1 MSGVSCDHHP
11 RRTKPDECGKCGRPM
26 PAERPT
32 PVRSR
37 EWEELFIDGAARDA
51 GLAPDRFTPEVRDRM
66 DNAER
71 TYGNTWATRPLR
83 DLITELDEE
92 CLDLPG
98 WSALIGQRL
107 YGEHPDVIERALT
120 ILRRYAALGAE
131 GRLLRAE
138 LERLLLDG

>member
-1 MSGVSCDHHP
+1 MRLDGAAVTTHP
-11 RRTKPDECGKCGRPM
+11 PNTRE
-26 PAERPT
+26 T

-37 EWEELFIDGAARDA
+37 EWEEAFIDAGARDA
-51 GLAPDRFTPEVRDRM
+51 GLAPDVWTSEVRDRM
-66 DNAER
+66 DAAER

-120 ILRRYAALGAE
+120 VLREYAALGAR

-138 LERLLLDG
+138 LERLLLPDG